1 MHTISIIISSGI
13 IVVVVAITVIITLI
27 TIVSMNIIIATVA
40 TFYAQ
45 APEAGNANLLGGNGK
60 RD

>member
-13 IVVVVAITVIITLI
+13 LVVVVAITVIITLI
-27 TIVSMNIIIATVA
+27 TIISMNIIIATVA

-45 APEAGNANLLGGNGK
+45 APEAGNANLLHGNGNAF
-60 RD
+60 